1 MEENKDV
8 TAEGGL
14 SSTSE
19 AGAAFEPGAA
29 VGSKVQCVPCEE
41 GRPVVEDEL
50 RVACKSGA
58 ERAQN
63 AASVSGVAK
72 GRNMASGQHAGSKL
86 RVASGVRVAGRQGAE
101 RRLRIA
107 GGLRAQS
114 DVWAADAYVPHCDQC
129 RKPILRLETYIAVG
143 DVTLCDGCY
152 MNMGTREFLARIGG
166 ELRVME

>member
-14 SSTSE
+14 SAASGLHTEVGLSVASGLHAASE
-19 AGAAFEPGAA
+19 P
-29 VGSKVQCVPCEE
+29 
-41 GRPVVEDEL
+41 
-50 RVACKSGA
+50 
-58 ERAQN
+58 RAQSGLCADSAQI

-72 GRNMASGQHAGSKL
+72 GRNMAGGQHAGSKL

-114 DVWAADAYVPHCDQC
+114 DVWAADAYTPHCDRCKQ
-129 RKPILRLETYIAVG
+129 PILRLETYIAVG
-143 DVTLCDGCY
+143 GVTLCDGCY